1 LHGVLFSI
9 AVKVEQLR
17 STVTGLTFLEAII
30 VAISGIASPEPVAK
44 LVIQAE
50 NKAIAINDLVFIIII
65 MFRDGSLRTKG

>member
-1 LHGVLFSI
+1 
-9 AVKVEQLR
+9 VKVEQLR

-30 VAISGIASPEPVAK
+30 VAISGIASLLPVAK